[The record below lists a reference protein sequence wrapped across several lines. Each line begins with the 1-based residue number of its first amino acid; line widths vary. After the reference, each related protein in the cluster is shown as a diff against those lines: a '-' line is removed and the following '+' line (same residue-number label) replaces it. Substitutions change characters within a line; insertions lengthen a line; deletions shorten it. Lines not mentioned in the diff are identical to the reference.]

1 MKILHSR
8 LKFGY
13 ILIIFFNLY
22 QKLII
27 YYNSINVYSFQEK
40 IELLQTNSHRQIS
53 KLEDELAQV
62 SAYKDELQKYIR
74 ELEQTN
80 DDLERAKR
88 YCC

>member
-1 MKILHSR
+1 M
-8 LKFGY
+8 
-13 ILIIFFNLY
+13 
-22 QKLII
+22 II
-27 YYNSINVYSFQEK
+27 YYNQTEKVSSDEFFCQFLDSIYVYSFQEK